1 MFSTC
6 LLWYKGLQVLQGNRP
21 EVQLSLSVVSIN
33 ERQHP
38 LKKVTLAEAQS
49 KTPLEQALKAHCWPP
64 TSLLWWRWKTE
75 QCFIGSNFANISS
88 FAYRSSTSS
97 LTPQHEPKDAV
108 IKMKPDWTNLTLK
121 QFRFK
126 ILSWKN
132 CTLLLRGST
141 YVYVWIMSLA
151 GKDN

>member
-1 MFSTC
+1 MPA
-6 LLWYKGLQVLQGNRP
+6 LVRGAVGQRP
-21 EVQLSLSVVSIN
+21 KVQLSLSIVSIDK
-33 ERQHP
+33 RQHS
-38 LKKVTLAEAQS
+38 LKKVTLAEAQR
-49 KTPLEQALKAHCWPP
+49 KTHWNTKAHCWHPF
-64 TSLLWWRWKTE
+64 SLLWWCWKTE
-75 QCFIGSNFANISS
+75 QCFIGSNFANVSS
-88 FAYRSSTSS
+88 SAHRSITSS
-97 LTPQHEPKDAV
+97 LTHQHDPMAAV

-126 ILSWKN
+126 ILTWKN